1 MLRRKLQD
9 AISGVNIDDIKD
21 DEGTRSDVKEKLDA
35 ILSDYS
41 W

>member
-1 MLRRKLQD
+1 VD
-9 AISGVNIDDIKD
+9 IDSIKD